1 METQDEKTISFFPY
15 WKEVLSIYK
24 NIQFGEMSFLVSI
37 GWRSFIEL

>member
-1 METQDEKTISFFPY
+1 MRKPFPSFFIGRKY
-15 WKEVLSIYK
+15 SSIYK